1 MLTEAAIS
9 GRVDYLRG
17 LKENVIMGRLIPAG
31 TGLEYYRNVD
41 IDRDETVDQG
51 RDRDLDEFPDIVG
64 GHDIVVPVREPIVV
78 PAVVPADGDGIPEPE
93 VDGND

>member
-31 TGLEYYRNVD
+31 TGMEFYRNLK
-41 IDRDETVDQG
+41 IERDETIDQAA
-51 RDRDLDEFPDIVG
+51 RDRDLEDFPEIVG
-64 GHDIVVPVREPIVV
+64 GVDVPLPTRA
-78 PAVVPADGDGIPEPE
+78 AVTAGGDGEAG
-93 VDGND
+93 GNEEE

>member
-31 TGLEYYRNVD
+31 TGMEFYRNVKVAPD
-41 IDRDETVDQG
+41 PTMHEARMEEPDETASYLEAMAAVTGG
-51 RDRDLDEFPDIVG
+51 RPL
-64 GHDIVVPVREPIVV
+64 VPLAE
-78 PAVVPADGDGIPEPE
+78 EPE
-93 VDGND
+93 VEEEEALVEEDEE